1 MTKNKTL
8 SIDTRYQILCTATCT
23 MHCALYPPP
32 TLQQPPRPST
42 TRDWSFFSIF
52 SGFNFVIIYNIVTI
66 SYNRHVSSISV
77 YFNSI
82 LESFLKVKG
91 TLGVNV
97 KLIAAPLYC
106 GAPQCH
112 VEGPAA
118 DYWVANRPLYVAAYI
133 LPLIQ
138 IIH

>member
-1 MTKNKTL
+1 M
-8 SIDTRYQILCTATCT
+8 
-23 MHCALYPPP
+23 
-32 TLQQPPRPST
+32 
-42 TRDWSFFSIF
+42 F

-91 TLGVNV
+91 TLGANV

-106 GAPQCH
+106 GAPQCSGM
-112 VEGPAA
+112 E
-118 DYWVANRPLYVAAYI
+118 RQTL
-133 LPLIQ
+133 
-138 IIH
+138 

>member
-8 SIDTRYQILCTATCT
+8 YIDTRYQILCTATCT

-91 TLGVNV
+91 TLGANV

-106 GAPQCH
+106 GAPQCN
-112 VEGPAA
+112 GPCQTLAG
-118 DYWVANRPLYVAAYI
+118 VRCI
-133 LPLIQ
+133 LGRGGPGGTAINLLCW
-138 IIH
+138 